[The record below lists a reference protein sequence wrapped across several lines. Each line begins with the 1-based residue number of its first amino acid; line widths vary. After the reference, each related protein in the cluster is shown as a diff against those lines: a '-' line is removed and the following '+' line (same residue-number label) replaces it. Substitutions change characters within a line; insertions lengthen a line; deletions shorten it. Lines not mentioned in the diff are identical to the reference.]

1 MKNKKLRAGGV
12 PLGGTPQGV
21 VYSTNPDFSF
31 NFGENEEQETLPAQQ
46 QNFKIW
52 LDRKSGNKIVSRV
65 EGFIGK
71 DEDLQN
77 LRKKLQSL
85 CGSGGTAKDN
95 EIMLQ
100 GDHREKILTFLLKEG
115 YKAKKAGG

>member
-1 MKNKKLRAGGV
+1 MKNKKLRE
-12 PLGGTPQGV
+12 GV
-21 VYSTNPDFSF
+21 VYSTNPDFTF
-31 NFGENEEQETLPAQQ
+31 DFGDTEEPETLPAQQ

-52 LDRKSGNKIVSRV
+52 LDRKGGNKIVSRV

-71 DEDLQN
+71 DENLQE
-77 LRKKLQSL
+77 LRKKLQNL

-100 GDHREKILTFLLKEG
+100 GDHREKILMFLLKEG

>member
-1 MKNKKLRAGGV
+1 MKNKKLRD
-12 PLGGTPQGV
+12 GV
-21 VYSTNPDFSF
+21 VYSTNPDFTF
-31 NFGENEEQETLPAQQ
+31 DFGDTGEPETLPAQQ

-52 LDRKSGNKIVSRV
+52 LDRKGGNKIVSRV
-65 EGFIGK
+65 EGFVGK

-77 LRKKLQSL
+77 LRKKLQNL

-100 GDHREKILTFLLKEG
+100 GDHREKILIFLLKEG

>member
-1 MKNKKLRAGGV
+1 MKNKKLGGV
-12 PLGGTPQGV
+12 PQGV
-21 VYSTNPDFSF
+21 VYSTNPDFAF
-31 NFGENEEQETLPAQQ
+31 DFGDTEEPETLPAQQ

-52 LDRKSGNKIVSRV
+52 LDRKGGNKIVSRV

-77 LRKKLQSL
+77 LRKKLQNL